1 MPVIDFRIR
10 PPYKDFLD
18 AVMYSQPERRD
29 RFTRQLGL
37 EPSRAAA
44 EKSCD
49 LLLAEMDAA
58 GIDVGVVVGRSPGF
72 LGSVSNATV
81 LEFVKSYPGR
91 FHAVASVELGHR
103 KSAIKEID
111 DAM

>member
-18 AVMYSQPERRD
+18 AVMYAQPERRD

-37 EPSRAAA
+37 APSRAAT

-49 LLLAEMDAA
+49 LLIAEMDEA

-81 LEFVKSYPGR
+81 MEFVRAHPGR
-91 FHAVASVELGHR
+91 FHAVASIELGHR
-103 KSAIKEID
+103 KRAVKEID
-111 DAM
+111 DA